1 MRTWT
6 AGEKSSPAGRAYIR
20 CSSDPLRPNDSLDD
34 NVLDEGPGL
43 EHLHYVQRLAGD
55 LPPVGTSNIF
65 LKTSTCSGDG
75 CSEINVNLGL
85 EVGISI
91 IDVVLLLHFAY
102 AAKIYNTCVA
112 AG

>member
-1 MRTWT
+1 M
-6 AGEKSSPAGRAYIR
+6 
-20 CSSDPLRPNDSLDD
+20 PNDSLDD
-34 NVLDEGPGL
+34 NVLDEGL

-55 LPPVGTSNIF
+55 LPPAGTSNIF